1 MLSVPDKYVPPKVP
15 RPMGELHPLPSNER
29 FLKPNKKV
37 PQKVPR
43 PIRKLDPLPSNT
55 RFLEPD
61 EYVPQKV
68 PCPIGRTRPPSTQ
81 RTVPSAHSSLHP
93 KQHFDRFIRCRKT
106 HGRDQQTDRET
117 GRPRYCG
124 NNGPHLVLGAA
135 TGSSNCAQ
143 LARS

>member
-1 MLSVPDKYVPPKVP
+1 MTHRSCPLANSVEYAERARQVCPPKVP

-93 KQHFDRFIRCRKT
+93 KQHVDRFIRCRRT
-106 HGRDQQTDRET
+106 HGRDQQTDRQAD
-117 GRPRYCG
+117 
-124 NNGPHLVLGAA
+124 HA
-135 TGSSNCAQ
+135 TAVTTDRILC
-143 LARS
+143 